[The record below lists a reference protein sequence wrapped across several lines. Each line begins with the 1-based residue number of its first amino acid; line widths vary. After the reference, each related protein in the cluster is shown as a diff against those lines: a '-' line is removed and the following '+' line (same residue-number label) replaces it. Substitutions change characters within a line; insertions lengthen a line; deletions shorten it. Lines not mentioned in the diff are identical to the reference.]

1 MNSPE
6 TSVRMLAEWEPHQA
20 TLLAWPHNKNTW
32 PDEQLAR
39 VEQVYIEIIRT
50 LLSHEPVVLLVR
62 NESMRDRVQ
71 KLLPSELI
79 DGKLRFIIIPTNDC
93 WIRDYGPISV
103 ELYKNKGHLHG
114 DVHAS
119 RGRNSNENDHANR
132 DAHANINNHTSRT
145 SRSAWTLWGYNAWG
159 GKYPPWNLDQQAAR
173 TLLDELNRT
182 REGSGL
188 IDCMEYPEILEGGA
202 VECNGAGTLITT
214 ESVLLNPNRNPH
226 RNREEIEKMLRH
238 SLGVETIIWLKA
250 GIAGDDTDG
259 HVDDITRFVSENT
272 IVTAVCEDPSDPNF
286 HTLQLNYEILKDAR
300 DANGRPFVIETVPMP
315 LYEPKRVAV
324 DGSQQ
329 LPASYMNFYIANN
342 ILLLPVYGDSRD
354 DEVTKRFRGWF
365 PGREVCPIRCEDL
378 VFGQGGI
385 HCITNTLYC

>member
-1 MNSPE
+1 MNSQE
-6 TSVRMLAEWEPHQA
+6 TAVRMLAEWEPHQA

-39 VEQVYIEIIRT
+39 VEEVYIEIIRA
-50 LLSHEPVVLLVR
+50 LLPHEPVVLLVR

-71 KLLPSELI
+71 KLLPSELF
-79 DGKLRFIIIPTNDC
+79 DGTLRFLIIPTNDC
-93 WIRDYGPISV
+93 WIRDYGPISI
-103 ELYKNKGHLHG
+103 ELGGKQGCG
-114 DVHAS
+114 
-119 RGRNSNENDHANR
+119 
-132 DAHANINNHTSRT
+132 TRT

-173 TLLDELNRT
+173 TLLDELNCT
-182 REGSGL
+182 LEGSGF
-188 IDCMEYPEILEGGA
+188 IDCVERPEILEGGS

-226 RNREEIEKMLRH
+226 RNREEIERMLRN

-286 HTLQLNYEILKDAR
+286 HTLQQNYEILKDAR
-300 DANGRPFVIETVPMP
+300 DTEGQPFVIDTVPMP

-324 DGSQQ
+324 DGSLQ
-329 LPASYMNFYIANN
+329 LPASYLNFYIANN
-342 ILLLPVYGDSRD
+342 ILLLPVYGDPRD

-385 HCITNTLYC
+385 HCITSTLYC